1 MGLAC
6 SSSHGF
12 DQQSA
17 TIECK
22 INYIRAVSDGDVLC
36 TARVIHP
43 GRRTLVVEADVYQD
57 EKLVAKAQGTFALI
71 SALRKLRRTF
81 PRARWP
87 DSGTRA
93 ALSEWVNPAQKP
105 GDNASFHFTLVD
117 RPDHP
122 HIGATDAELL
132 NRRLALLGKHEHLS
146 LLEQCLHGIER
157 ECLRVTG
164 EGRLAQTPHPEAL
177 GAALT
182 HEQITTDYSESLL
195 EFITPALPNPAD
207 TLSSL
212 DKIHRFAYSKLGSEY
227 LWSPS
232 MPCPL
237 PAEEDIPIAYYG
249 TSNIG
254 QLKYVYRKGLALR
267 YGKTMQCIAGIHYNF
282 SLPEDL
288 WPLLKE
294 AEGFVGTDRDYQST
308 AYIALIRNFRRYS
321 WLLMYLFGASPALDA
336 GFLRGRSHQLEVLD
350 ADTLY
355 LPYATSLRMSDL
367 GYQSNAQAGLTP
379 CYNDLASYTDSLR
392 EAVAT
397 PYAPYVEVGTHKDG
411 EWVQLN
417 TNILQIEN
425 EYYSNIRPK
434 RVTYTGERPIQALMA
449 RGIQY
454 IEVRCLDINPF
465 LPMGID
471 LQESRFLD
479 AFLLYCALNDS
490 PLFADNECGN
500 ATSNF
505 LSVVKE
511 GRRPGLQLQRRG
523 ESVDMKEW
531 AAELLEQIAPLAAM
545 LDQSQGINEHSQA
558 LDAQLAKV
566 KDSSLTPSAQ
576 VLAAMS
582 ERKESFAQF
591 SLHQSQV
598 HAEYFRSEP
607 LKAEEQAR
615 FEELA
620 RSSLAQQAELE
631 QNEVG
636 DFDVFVGSYQASIL
650 AISN

>member
-1 MGLAC
+1 M
-6 SSSHGF
+6 S
-12 DQQSA
+12 
-17 TIECK
+17 
-22 INYIRAVSDGDVLC
+22 
-36 TARVIHP
+36 
-43 GRRTLVVEADVYQD
+43 
-57 EKLVAKAQGTFALI
+57 
-71 SALRKLRRTF
+71 
-81 PRARWP
+81 
-87 DSGTRA
+87 
-93 ALSEWVNPAQKP
+93 
-105 GDNASFHFTLVD
+105 
-117 RPDHP
+117 
-122 HIGATDAELL
+122 ELL
-132 NRRLALLGKHEHLS
+132 NRRLALLGERANLS

-164 EGRLAQTPHPEAL
+164 EGRLAQTPHPEEL
-177 GAALT
+177 GSALT
-182 HEQITTDYSESLL
+182 NEQITTDYSESLL
-195 EFITPALPNPAD
+195 EFITPALPDPAD
-207 TLSSL
+207 TLASL
-212 DKIHRFAYSKLGSEY
+212 DSIHRFAYSKLGNEY

-282 SLPEDL
+282 SLPEKL
-288 WPLLKE
+288 WPLLKA
-294 AEGFVGTDRDYQST
+294 AEDFVGTDRDYQSS

-336 GFLRGRSHQLEVLD
+336 GFLRGRSHQLEQLD
-350 ADTLY
+350 PDTLY

-392 EAVAT
+392 KAVAT
-397 PYAPYVEVGTHKDG
+397 PYAPYVEIGTHQDG

-434 RVTYTGERPIQALMA
+434 RVTYTGERPIQALVA

-454 IEVRCLDINPF
+454 VEVRCLDINPF

-471 LQESRFLD
+471 LPESRFLD
-479 AFLLYCALNDS
+479 AFLLYCALNES
-490 PLFADNECGN
+490 PLLTNTSCSN

-511 GRRPGLQLQRRG
+511 GRRPGLQLQRDG
-523 ESVDMKEW
+523 HPVDLKEW
-531 AAELLEQIAPLAAM
+531 ASELLEKIAPLAAM
-545 LDQSQGINEHSQA
+545 LDQSHGGDAHSKA
-558 LDAQLAKV
+558 MDAQLAKV
-566 KDSSLTPSAQ
+566 KDPSLTPSAQ
-576 VLAAMS
+576 VLAAMA
-582 ERKESFAQF
+582 EHKESFSQF
-591 SLHQSQV
+591 SLRQSRA
-598 HAEYFRSEP
+598 HAEFFRSEP
-607 LKAEEQAR
+607 LNGDDQAK
-615 FEELA
+615 FEARA
-620 RSSLAQQAELE
+620 RSSLAEQVELE

>member
-1 MGLAC
+1 M
-6 SSSHGF
+6 S
-12 DQQSA
+12 
-17 TIECK
+17 
-22 INYIRAVSDGDVLC
+22 
-36 TARVIHP
+36 
-43 GRRTLVVEADVYQD
+43 
-57 EKLVAKAQGTFALI
+57 
-71 SALRKLRRTF
+71 
-81 PRARWP
+81 
-87 DSGTRA
+87 
-93 ALSEWVNPAQKP
+93 
-105 GDNASFHFTLVD
+105 
-117 RPDHP
+117 
-122 HIGATDAELL
+122 ELL
-132 NRRLALLGKHEHLS
+132 NRRLALLGKREHLS

-182 HEQITTDYSESLL
+182 NEQITTDYSESLL

-212 DKIHRFAYSKLGSEY
+212 DKIHRFAYTKLGSEY

-282 SLPEDL
+282 SLPEQL

-294 AEGFVGTDRDYQST
+294 TEGFVGTDRDYQST

-392 EAVAT
+392 KAVAT
-397 PYAPYVEVGTHKDG
+397 PYAPYVEIGTHKDG

-434 RVTYTGERPIQALMA
+434 RVTYTGERPIQALVA

-471 LQESRFLD
+471 LPESRFLD

-490 PLFADNECGN
+490 PLFDQQRVRQCHRQLPQRGQGRSPSGPAIAARRRAGGH
-500 ATSNF
+500 
-505 LSVVKE
+505 E
-511 GRRPGLQLQRRG
+511 GMGHRAAGEDCTAGRP
-523 ESVDMKEW
+523 
-531 AAELLEQIAPLAAM
+531 A
-545 LDQSQGINEHSQA
+545 
-558 LDAQLAKV
+558 
-566 KDSSLTPSAQ
+566 
-576 VLAAMS
+576 
-582 ERKESFAQF
+582 
-591 SLHQSQV
+591 
-598 HAEYFRSEP
+598 RSEP
-607 LKAEEQAR
+607 RHQR
-615 FEELA
+615 
-620 RSSLAQQAELE
+620 AQPGAGRPAGEGQGPVADA
-631 QNEVG
+631 VG
-636 DFDVFVGSYQASIL
+636 PGAGSDGRAQREFCAVLPAPEPAACRVFPPG
-650 AISN
+650 AIGRRGAGAL